1 MTSGRWIVL
10 AIVGITAVFAGA
22 QWWFQTRAYYEPVA
36 LDALPVT
43 LADGETVTLQL
54 AGAEAIDAETS
65 PLRFRACLTLDPD
78 EAARLVAQGTPAVD
92 PTPLIAP
99 DWFAC
104 FDAEAIGAALQAGQA
119 QAILSQTEVRP
130 GADRIMAV
138 FPDGR
143 VFVWHQWN
151 GRLEG

>member
-1 MTSGRWIVL
+1 MNGKIIGI
-10 AIVGITAVFAGA
+10 AILGITAVFAGA

-36 LDALPVT
+36 LGSLPVA
-43 LADGETVTLQL
+43 LADGETIALQL
-54 AGAEAIDAETS
+54 SGAEAIDADTS
-65 PLRFRACLTLDPD
+65 PLRFRACLTVGPD
-78 EAARLVAQGTPAVD
+78 VAARLVAQGVPAVD

-99 DWFAC
+99 DWFGC
-104 FDAEAIGAALQAGQA
+104 FDAAAIGAALQAGQA

-138 FPDGR
+138 YPDGR

>member
-10 AIVGITAVFAGA
+10 AILGITAVFAGA

-36 LDALPVT
+36 LDTLPVT
-43 LADGETVTLQL
+43 LADGETVNLQL
-54 AGAEAIDAETS
+54 AAAEAIDADTS
-65 PLRFRACLTLDPD
+65 PLRFRACLTVGPD
-78 EAARLVAQGTPAVD
+78 EAAQLLAQGVPAEE

-99 DWFAC
+99 DWFEC
-104 FDAEAIGAALQAGQA
+104 FDAEAIGAALEAGQA

-143 VFVWHQWN
+143 VYVWHQWN
-151 GRLEG
+151 GSLEG